1 MVYKYKWKATVFPV
15 PAQAAGEYMHEITER
30 EGSLTAERLLELSR
44 DEDALMHDCFEWDDT
59 VAAEKFRL
67 SQARYIIR
75 TIVATKIDDEPIQEQ
90 RAFVSVSQTSH
101 AEKGRFKPLITALAV
116 EKDRSVVLE
125 NAMRD
130 WGFFKE
136 KYSKL
141 DELASAIAAFDREVK
156 AS

>member
-15 PAQAAGEYMHEITER
+15 PAQQAGEYMHDISDR
-30 EGSLTAERLLELSR
+30 EGGLTAERLLELSR
-44 DEDALMHDCFEWDDT
+44 DEDALMHNCFEWDDT
-59 VAAEKFRL
+59 KAAERYRL

-75 TIVATKIDDEPIQEQ
+75 TIVMTKINDEPVKEQ
-90 RAFVSVSQTSH
+90 RAFVSVTSTEH
-101 AEKGRFKPLITALAV
+101 AEKGCFKPIITALSV
-116 EKDRSVVLE
+116 EKDRSVVLD

-130 WGFFKE
+130 WSVFKE

-141 DELASAIAAFDREVK
+141 DELAGAIAAFDREV